1 MFEISVTCDP
11 DDTDRVIDTLGSVF
25 TTWSAHRETT
35 LGDGRTRVHLS
46 LDYRPAPQQW
56 PAPEQAY
63 AIAPSIISEIGWV
76 ARTAAERPFG
86 TEMSREFWLR
96 KAALLDRIA
105 LGDDIAPPVSD
116 ATEDADR
123 AARRLMD
130 VDDAAAICDP
140 RHYVRQRYAHW
151 VTGSTS

>member
-35 LGDGRTRVHLS
+35 PGDGRARVHLS
-46 LDYRPAPQQW
+46 LDHRPAPQQW

-63 AIAPSIISEIGWV
+63 ATAPSIISEIGWV
-76 ARTAAERPFG
+76 ARTAAKRPFG
-86 TEMSREFWLR
+86 TEMSREFWFR

-105 LGDDIAPPVSD
+105 LGDNVAPPVSD
-116 ATEDADR
+116 ATTDADR

-130 VDDAAAICDP
+130 VDDAAVICDP
-140 RHYVRQRYAHW
+140 RHYARQQYAHW
-151 VTGSTS
+151 ATESTS

>member
-1 MFEISVTCDP
+1 MFEISITCDP
-11 DDTDRVIDTLGSVF
+11 ADTDRVIDTLGSVF

-35 LGDGRTRVHLS
+35 PGNGRTRVHLS
-46 LDYRPAPQQW
+46 LDHRSAPQQW

-63 AIAPSIISEIGWV
+63 ATAPSIISEIGWV

-86 TEMSREFWLR
+86 AEMSREFWLR

-105 LGDDIAPPVSD
+105 LGDNIAPPLSD

-123 AARRLMD
+123 AAQRLMD
-130 VDDAAAICDP
+130 VDDAAVICDP
-140 RHYVRQRYAHW
+140 RHYVRQQYACH
-151 VTGSTS
+151 TTAP